1 MSVVPRSIIDLSNAP
16 PQLLNPKP
24 FTVQRTSL
32 PFACTRRP
40 KRILVNTLSFPA
52 AVLNGSLAY
61 VPTQVVCDPKC
72 IRWTP
77 HSMGKGPSHM
87 HPSEKKEF
95 YA

>member
-1 MSVVPRSIIDLSNAP
+1 MKLFQQHKELSIQDITAYTYIRTDDVISTLQTLNFIRYHEGQHIIDLSNAP
-16 PQLLNPKP
+16 TQLLNPKP
-24 FTVQRTSL
+24 F
-32 PFACTRRP
+32 
-40 KRILVNTLSFPA
+40 
-52 AVLNGSLAY
+52 AVI
-61 VPTQVVCDPKC
+61 CDPKC